1 MEKQSITNELLHH
14 KTLKDVEI
22 EWDKLKNLTV
32 YKPNTRIGNLICDYF
47 TLEERLHTIGIK
59 GCSFYQFLEN
69 IDLYREKWASI
80 ENIYK
85 WCDANNRYMD
95 SPVKRAKFIYN
106 LYFGSIT
113 AFSPIRTMEVLDRFK
128 PKIALLDPC
137 MGFGGRLVG
146 SCIKNIPM
154 YIGIDTNTNL
164 IEPYNSLVDFLKE
177 RTQTKITIHFGDC
190 MKYDYSSI
198 RYDVLLTSPPYFDTE
213 IYRDM
218 PAYADW
224 EMQFYEPFFRIT
236 FENLQNHGVYAVNIP
251 EKIYEIARRVL
262 GECNERMPFL
272 KRSRGN
278 GYVEYLYI
286 WFKELL

>member
-1 MEKQSITNELLHH
+1 MEKQAITNELLHH

-22 EWDKLKNLTV
+22 EWDKLKHLTV

-47 TLEERLHTIGIK
+47 TLQERLETIGIK
-59 GCSFYQFLEN
+59 GCSFYQFFEN
-69 IDLYREKWASI
+69 IDLYREKWTSI

-85 WCDANNRYMD
+85 WCDANRMYLNN
-95 SPVKRAKFIYN
+95 PVKRAKFIYN
-106 LYFGSIT
+106 LYFSSIQL
-113 AFSPIRTMEVLDRFK
+113 FSPIRTMEVLDRWK
-128 PKIALLDPC
+128 PKIALFDPC
-137 MGFGGRLVG
+137 CGWGGRLVG

-154 YIGIDTNTNL
+154 YIGLDTNTNL
-164 IEPYNSLVDFLKE
+164 IGPYNTLVNFLKE
-177 RTQTKITIHFGDC
+177 RTLTRIKIDFCDC
-190 MKYDYSSI
+190 LKYDYSSI
-198 RYDVLLTSPPYFDTE
+198 RYDVLLTSPPYFDIE

-218 PAYADW
+218 PTYVDW
-224 EMQFYEPFFRIT
+224 EMEFYIPFFRIT
-236 FENLQNHGVYAVNIP
+236 FENLENHGVYAVNIP